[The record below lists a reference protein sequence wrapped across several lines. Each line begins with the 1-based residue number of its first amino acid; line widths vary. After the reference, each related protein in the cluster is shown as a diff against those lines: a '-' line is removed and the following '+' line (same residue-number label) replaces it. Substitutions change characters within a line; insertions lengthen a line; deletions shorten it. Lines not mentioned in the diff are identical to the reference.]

1 MRRAILTLAV
11 VLALPGLAVMVAALV
26 LVMPAGA
33 LLWRSYRKG
42 VI

>member
-1 MRRAILTLAV
+1 MRRAIIILAV
-11 VLALPGLAVMVAALV
+11 VLSLPGLVAMAAALV

-33 LLWRSYRKG
+33 LLWRSYRSG